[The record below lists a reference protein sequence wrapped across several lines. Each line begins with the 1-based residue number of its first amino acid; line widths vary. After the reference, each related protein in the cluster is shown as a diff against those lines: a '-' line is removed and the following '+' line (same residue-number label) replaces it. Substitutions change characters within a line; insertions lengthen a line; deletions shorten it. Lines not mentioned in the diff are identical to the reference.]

1 MFVPSLPLHKPVLG
15 VKWISGW
22 DQNQSLIYHLT
33 VASRSVSDLYKT
45 WVICMEIDI
54 ASDMADMPLWFS
66 IEWTV
71 SFSFTGVNPF
81 LIVSMSNHYHWGELT
96 PDNDPINRPTR
107 PPPSYHRLIKSLPA
121 SSFSSSM
128 QKIDLVTCFKRQIH
142 KQKKTRRVQVC
153 KRYTNRTGNRGK
165 ATSGYP
171 ADLSPYTVSMMH
183 QRLCAFVP
191 L

>member
-1 MFVPSLPLHKPVLG
+1 MFVPSPPFHKPVLG

-54 ASDMADMPLWFS
+54 ASDMPLWFS

-96 PDNDPINRPTR
+96 PDNDPINRPTTISDL
-107 PPPSYHRLIKSLPA
+107 PPRTTDSLNPC
-121 SSFSSSM
+121 
-128 QKIDLVTCFKRQIH
+128 QRHPLVHPCRK
-142 KQKKTRRVQVC
+142 
-153 KRYTNRTGNRGK
+153 
-165 ATSGYP
+165 
-171 ADLSPYTVSMMH
+171 
-183 QRLCAFVP
+183 
-191 L
+191 